1 MGDFPLRH
9 PHDPPIRREGSR
21 GTTIILRPGR
31 YDGPPTLMASAM
43 ARTVPMISTATA
55 GAWPLSRNEA
65 RNPEK
70 KRMVVPL
77 PKAKNG
83 ASGNKFPSRPRHNA
97 RDDPQ
102 KHERRFLPVSDARP
116 LPIRSKR
123 APTVRRRRSLNRA
136 GRPGGLPLGLSGL
149 LCGAVNDTSANWPLR
164 RLSPT
169 PRSKPWRQPP
179 TPASGS
185 LSKSSS
191 ARRYGRRA
199 RPELGQTKSRD
210 SK

>member
-1 MGDFPLRH
+1 MKFPPILISVRGCAPATGESIADPTGLSFYTASAMGDFPLRH

-21 GTTIILRPGR
+21 GTTIILHPGR

-83 ASGNKFPSRPRHNA
+83 ASGNKFPLGRDITRGTIRRNMSGGFCQCPMPDLYPFA
-97 RDDPQ
+97 R
-102 KHERRFLPVSDARP
+102 SA
-116 LPIRSKR
+116 
-123 APTVRRRRSLNRA
+123 
-136 GRPGGLPLGLSGL
+136 L
-149 LCGAVNDTSANWPLR
+149 LQCVGADL
-164 RLSPT
+164 
-169 PRSKPWRQPP
+169 
-179 TPASGS
+179 
-185 LSKSSS
+185 
-191 ARRYGRRA
+191 
-199 RPELGQTKSRD
+199 
-210 SK
+210 